1 MIQYPF
7 HNAWIKWKMND
18 QPYQL
23 RKNKTDICTF
33 EVTKTEDPVKTYK
46 EELLNNAR
54 MIREYY
60 PGKFDVL
67 YSGGVDSEVVL
78 RVFNELKIKHNT
90 IIVRYNDDY
99 NYKEIECALEFVK
112 SYNIPYKIIDFN
124 LEKFY
129 QNEAYD
135 LFVKSSC
142 IRAGRLPHIKFCA
155 DFCDNIPIM
164 GEGDIYWRRTLGSD
178 YTQKSDWKFIMSEA
192 SHNCNMYLNSLG
204 RENVCDFFEFTPNVI
219 KSYNQLP
226 IIKMLLN
233 DQIPNKISN
242 WSSKWLIHKEI
253 WPDLKKRVKLIGYEK
268 NNEPGT
274 TPAFI
279 TELQTVIENKI
290 GPGSDYWYTLEELN
304 RII

>member
-1 MIQYPF
+1 
-7 HNAWIKWKMND
+7 
-18 QPYQL
+18 
-23 RKNKTDICTF
+23 
-33 EVTKTEDPVKTYK
+33 
-46 EELLNNAR
+46 
-54 MIREYY
+54 
-60 PGKFDVL
+60 
-67 YSGGVDSEVVL
+67 
-78 RVFNELKIKHNT
+78 
-90 IIVRYNDDY
+90 
-99 NYKEIECALEFVK
+99 
-112 SYNIPYKIIDFN
+112 
-124 LEKFY
+124 
-129 QNEAYD
+129 
-135 LFVKSSC
+135 
-142 IRAGRLPHIKFCA
+142 
-155 DFCDNIPIM
+155 M